1 MGGLVVSRSV
11 SLLPGFLVG
20 FRGFFNQAC
29 MDGVVS
35 LLLVC
40 SPFLPALR
48 ADETDVVSLIA
59 PGVSVVLVVSIPQ
72 VEAVVGV
79 VSEPWA
85 AGPLPLA
92 VGAVLRFLISL
103 GGLDVS
109 VSALWSAGPLPL
121 TVGAVLHFLTA
132 LGGLVVSVSI
142 SFVVVSSILLSFHF
156 LLLLFSF
163 LKMSEGFKL
172 LSLAGFLPLYHTGF
186 SPSVPPTLSALPV
199 GAAAPPSRFCWWSC
213 CPSLSSPGWAALSPS
228 SWGSCCSTIGSSPF
242 TFFKVLSNLIIS
254 SFNSSFSTAHRQG
267 VWAQCRQ
274 NPSPSQFSKT
284 SFSAPAPLSGTFWV
298 G

>member
-1 MGGLVVSRSV
+1 MFGSDDLSASWVGLIGLNFVSFIQGAMGGLVVSRSV

-109 VSALWSAGPLPL
+109 VSALWSAGLLPL
-121 TVGAVLHFLTA
+121 TVRAVLQFLSVS
-132 LGGLVVSVSI
+132 GGLVVSVSV
-142 SFVVVSSILLSFHF
+142 SSVLVLVSSIRFSLHF

-163 LKMSEGFKL
+163 FNMSDGFKL
-172 LSLAGFLPLYHTGF
+172 FSLAGFPSLHHTGF
-186 SPSVPPTLSALPV
+186 SLPVSLMLSASPV
-199 GAAAPPSRFCWWSC
+199 GAAAPPPRFCWWSC
-213 CPSLSSPGWAALSPS
+213 CPSFSSSGWAALSPPCWR
-228 SWGSCCSTIGSSPF
+228 SWRCGCWRS
-242 TFFKVLSNLIIS
+242 
-254 SFNSSFSTAHRQG
+254 R
-267 VWAQCRQ
+267 
-274 NPSPSQFSKT
+274 
-284 SFSAPAPLSGTFWV
+284 
-298 G
+298 